1 MQSVSV
7 TVLSFKHCF
16 NLLLFNN
23 NNNNRNCAELCHLLQ
38 IAGMTTM
45 KLVLR
50 HRECDTDNLAS
61 MLLNAGYRLRSDD
74 VTFTPLCRNRLHGIP
89 ETPHSPNDTGNFSAS
104 AVFSSHRQTVATLA
118 HLCRLCLR
126 RSVAE
131 SCRGR
136 HFADSLHKLPLPS
149 LLRDFVAFSGEFTV
163 DLH

>member
-1 MQSVSV
+1 V
-7 TVLSFKHCF
+7 HCY
-16 NLLLFNN
+16 
-23 NNNNRNCAELCHLLQ
+23 LLQ
-38 IAGMTTM
+38 IADMTTM

-74 VTFTPLCRNRLHGIP
+74 VKFTWPCGYRLHGI
-89 ETPHSPNDTGNFSAS
+89 TGIPISVNNIGSSTSAL
-104 AVFSSHRQTVATLA
+104 FSSHRQTVPTLA

-136 HFADSLHKLPLPS
+136 HFADKLRKLPLPT
-149 LLRDFVAFSGEFTV
+149 LLRDFIAFSGEFTD